1 MNLLCKSKVNPLL
14 PLLLLTQKLDQ
25 THTDTVEV
33 SSNKK
38 KFTELKYTKRFNV
51 AKADWKLGTD

>member
-1 MNLLCKSKVNPLL
+1 MK
-14 PLLLLTQKLDQ
+14 
-25 THTDTVEV
+25 

-38 KFTELKYTKRFNV
+38 KFTELKYTKSFYV